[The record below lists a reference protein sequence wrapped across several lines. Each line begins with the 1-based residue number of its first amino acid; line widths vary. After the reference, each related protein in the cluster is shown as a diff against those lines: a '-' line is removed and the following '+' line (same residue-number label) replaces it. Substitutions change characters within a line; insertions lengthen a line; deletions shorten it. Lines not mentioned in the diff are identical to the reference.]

1 MENCLGST
9 ANLAPMKVHVGAA
22 ATPEEAEAIAKS
34 LAEHLGVDVD
44 VHVGESA
51 EPAASAEPPEVEYP
65 LDDDLGPTDRERALK
80 AEIDDI
86 LDGGPEKYRDRLPEQ
101 GKLFVRDRLD
111 LWFGGEGGTR
121 GAGDASAAEG
131 GPAGIHFEDGKFAAF
146 DDWHPNAPGRAGR
159 GGDDGDADG
168 EGDEDG
174 EGDGS
179 EETSDRLPGDGLLT
193 GAAEFEGR
201 DVHFMANDFTVKAG
215 SMAAK
220 GVEKFLRMQQ
230 RALKT
235 GNPVLYLMDSSGGRI
250 DQQTGFFA
258 NREGIGKYY
267 YNHSMLSGA
276 VPQICVLYGPCIAGA
291 AYTPVFADF
300 TVMVEGMSAM
310 AIASPRMVKMVT
322 GEEIELDELGGPRV
336 HAEESGSAD
345 LVARDE
351 EHARELVAGLIGYLP
366 DEAGEKPP
374 KRETKPPKYSPDG
387 IDELIPESPN
397 RPYDVRDLLD
407 RIADA
412 ESVFELK
419 EGYGAEILTAF
430 CRIDGRPVGVVAND
444 PAVRSGAIFPDAA
457 EKAAEFIWTCD
468 AYEIPLLYL
477 CDTPG
482 FMAGSQVET
491 DAILEKGKKMIYAT
505 SSATVPKQ
513 TVVVRKAYGAGIYA
527 MGGPAY
533 DPESVIGLPSGEIA
547 IMGPEAAINAVY
559 ARKLAGIDDPEE
571 RAETEARLR
580 EEYREDIDVHRMAS
594 EVVIDE
600 IVPPSTL
607 REELAARFA
616 FYEDVEKD
624 LPDKKHGTVL

>member
-1 MENCLGST
+1 
-9 ANLAPMKVHVGAA
+9 MKVHVGEGATADEAA
-22 ATPEEAEAIAKS
+22 AIAQS
-34 LAEHLGVDVD
+34 LADHLGADVE
-44 VHVGESA
+44 VYVGEA
-51 EPAASAEPPEVEYP
+51 ADPAATAAPSEPEYP
-65 LDDDLGPTDRERALK
+65 LDDDRGPTDRERDLR

-86 LDGGPEKYRDRLPEQ
+86 LQGGPEKYKERLPEQ

-111 LWFGGEGGTR
+111 LWFGGEAGTGGP
-121 GAGDASAAEG
+121 GDAAASEG
-131 GPAGIHFEDGKFAAF
+131 APTGLRFEDGKFAAF
-146 DDWHPNAPGRAGR
+146 DDWHPNAP
-159 GGDDGDADG
+159 DGDEYD
-168 EGDEDG
+168 EGD
-174 EGDGS
+174 
-179 EETSDRLPGDGLLT
+179 RVPGDGLLT
-193 GAAEFEGR
+193 GAAKFEGR

-235 GNPVLYLMDSSGGRI
+235 GKPVLYLMDSSGGRI

-267 YNHSMLSGA
+267 YNHSMLSGY

-300 TVMVEGMSAM
+300 TVMVEGMSSM

-322 GEEIELDELGGPRV
+322 GEEIDLEELGGPRV
-336 HAEESGSAD
+336 HAEHSGSAD
-345 LVARDE
+345 LVAEDE
-351 EHARELVAGLIGYLP
+351 AHARELVSELITYLP
-366 DEAGEKPP
+366 DQAGEKPP
-374 KRETKPPKYSPDG
+374 RAETAPPKFSPEG

-397 RPYDVRDLLD
+397 RAYDVHDLIE
-407 RIADA
+407 RVADA
-412 ESVFELK
+412 ESMFELK
-419 EGYGAEILTAF
+419 EDYGEEIVTAF
-430 CRIDGRPVGVVAND
+430 VRIDGRPVGVVANN

-482 FMAGSQVET
+482 FMAGSQVEK

-559 ARKLAGIDDPEE
+559 ANKLDAIDDPEE
-571 RAETEARLR
+571 RAEREQELR
-580 EEYREDIDVHRMAS
+580 EEYRRDIDVHRMAS

-600 IVPPSTL
+600 IVPPSEL
-607 REELAARFA
+607 RAELAARFD
-616 FYEDVEKD
+616 FYADVEKD
-624 LPDKKHGTVL
+624 LPDKKHGTIL

>member
-1 MENCLGST
+1 
-9 ANLAPMKVHVGAA
+9 MKVNVGAA
-22 ATPEEAEAIAKS
+22 ATPEEAEAIARS

-44 VHVGESA
+44 VHIDDGEA
-51 EPAASAEPPEVEYP
+51 PVASAAPPEPDYP
-65 LDDDLGPTDRERALK
+65 LDDDLGPTDRERDLR

-86 LDGGPEKYRDRLPEQ
+86 SQGGPEKYRDRLEEQ

-131 GPAGIHFEDGKFAAF
+131 GPAGVKFEDGKFAAF
-146 DDWHPNAPGRAGR
+146 DDWHPNAPA
-159 GGDDGDADG
+159 
-168 EGDEDG
+168 DEDG
-174 EGDGS
+174 AENEAGG
-179 EETSDRLPGDGLLT
+179 DRLPGDGLLT

-276 VPQICVLYGPCIAGA
+276 VPQVCVLYGPCIAGA

-310 AIASPRMVKMVT
+310 AIASPRMVEMVT
-322 GEEIELDELGGPRV
+322 GEDIDLDELGGPRV

-345 LVARDE
+345 LIARDE
-351 EHARELVAGLIGYLP
+351 EHARELVSKLIGYLP
-366 DEAGEKPP
+366 DRAGEKPP
-374 KRETKPPKYSPDG
+374 KRETKPPKFSPDG
-387 IDELIPESPN
+387 IDELIPEAPN
-397 RPYDVRDLLD
+397 RPYDVHDLIE

-419 EGYGAEILTAF
+419 EGYGPEIVTAF
-430 CRIDGRPVGVVAND
+430 CRIDGRPVGVVANQ
-444 PAVRSGAIFPDAA
+444 PTERSGAIFPDAA

-482 FMAGSQVET
+482 FMAGSQVEK

-513 TVVVRKAYGAGIYA
+513 TVVTRKAYGAGIYA

-533 DPESVIGLPSGEIA
+533 DPESVIGLPSGEIG

-559 ARKLAGIDDPEE
+559 ARKLAEIDDEAERAAEEE
-571 RAETEARLR
+571 RLR
-580 EEYREDIDVHRMAS
+580 DEYREGIDVHRMAS

-600 IVPPSTL
+600 IVPPSDL
-607 REELAARFA
+607 RAELAARFD
-616 FYEDVEKD
+616 FYEEVQKD
-624 LPDKKHGTVL
+624 LPEKKHGTVL